1 MTRPSTDNLTEA
13 QRTAL
18 RRLVVDGVLS
28 PGQGE
33 AVEDA
38 FNSAA
43 EPARPTNWLVEVAG
57 YLGGGLLLAGVT
69 LFVGASWQEMTRSQR
84 EFTLAGLALA
94 LAAAGILVA
103 GGPTRVRS
111 LAGRPVPGHAPAV
124 SPARRR
130 IVGLLFA
137 IASVPAAF
145 AAGVGL
151 ADEPH
156 PGFVG
161 AVVGTA
167 VAVAGMI
174 WLPTAFG
181 LVASGLMSI
190 VATTAFADDV
200 LHASDLTEALM
211 VLGLGVIWLVAALV
225 RLLPSRPLGL
235 ALGAGLALIGPQYL
249 IFDDELQPLAYTTTF
264 AVAVGAILLYRW
276 QSSTV
281 LLVAG
286 IVGGTVAVPEAV
298 SDWTGQNLGG
308 AGALLLAG
316 GVLVAASAFGLRL
329 RRSAGAGRAQV

>member
-1 MTRPSTDNLTEA
+1 MTRPSRDNLTEA
-13 QRTAL
+13 QRAAL
-18 RRLVVDGVLS
+18 RLLVADGVLS
-28 PGQGE
+28 AGQGQ
-33 AVEDA
+33 AVRDA
-38 FNSAA
+38 FNSAP

-69 LFVGASWQEMTRSQR
+69 LFVGASWQEMTRAQR

-94 LAAAGILVA
+94 LAAAGVLVA
-103 GGPTRVRS
+103 GGPARVRS
-111 LAGRPVPGHAPAV
+111 LAARLVPGQARAA

-151 ADEPH
+151 ADQPH

-211 VLGLGVIWLVAALV
+211 ILGLGGIWLVTALV

-235 ALGAGLALIGPQYL
+235 ALGAGFALTGPQYL
-249 IFDDELQPLAYTTTF
+249 ISDDELLPLAYSTTF

-276 QSSTV
+276 QRSTA

-286 IVGGTVAVPEAV
+286 ILGGTIAVPEAV

-316 GVLVAASAFGLRL
+316 GVLVAASALGLRL
-329 RRSAGAGRAQV
+329 RRGSEASRTHV